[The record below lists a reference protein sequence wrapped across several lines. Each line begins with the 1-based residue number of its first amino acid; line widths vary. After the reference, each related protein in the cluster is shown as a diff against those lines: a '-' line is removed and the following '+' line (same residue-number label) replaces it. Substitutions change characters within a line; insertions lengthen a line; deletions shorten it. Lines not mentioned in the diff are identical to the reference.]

1 MGGHNFNFDSNL
13 YITQNTRLHYVF
25 NHFVNS
31 FIVYIMI
38 LFWPT
43 GNSANFMLEHKDNW
57 ITMQGIVRKI
67 SVCWFFWH
75 TFSSSLSWLL
85 PRDKD
90 LRSSRASRPSKTVI
104 LLLYKERS
112 TSLVNVLK
120 FSIFSIWLNER
131 SATISSDLSSIQ
143 SSSSTIFKLHHQCSR
158 WVRFSMHLAKSYES
172 FICSKDWFIIT
183 KL

>member
-1 MGGHNFNFDSNL
+1 MGGHESTLILNCISPKIQDYTMYSITLQTTLFF
-13 YITQNTRLHYVF
+13 YI
-25 NHFVNS
+25 
-31 FIVYIMI
+31 IM
-38 LFWPT
+38 LLWPT
-43 GNSANFMLEHKDNW
+43 RNSANFIVEHKDNW
-57 ITMQGIVRKI
+57 IKMQGIIRRI
-67 SVCWFFWH
+67 DICWFFWH

-120 FSIFSIWLNER
+120 FSIFPIWLNER

-143 SSSSTIFKLHHQCSR
+143 SSSLTVSKLQTPHQCSR
-158 WVRFSMHLAKSYES
+158 WVKVSMHPAKSWIFYMFERL
-172 FICSKDWFIIT
+172 IYH
-183 KL
+183 